1 MSANMLY
8 FIAHPKYV
16 TYVFGFDNSHNCSP
30 YNTQF
35 VLHAKIHTWLTKDC
49 NSFFILF
56 KSRIRLTVVQL
67 CPICLNERVVNDYDY
82 WLL

>member
-49 NSFFILF
+49 NSFFYFIQ
-56 KSRIRLTVVQL
+56 V
-67 CPICLNERVVNDYDY
+67 
-82 WLL
+82 